1 MLEPKASVVKNRS
14 GRPRNAEIDSAVLE
28 ATGRLLVE
36 RGYAAT
42 SVEMVARRAGV
53 GKAAIYRRW
62 RSKEELVVELLSHV
76 AAGVEPVPDLG
87 DTRAELLRLVG
98 EAIEHLAQTPTGGII
113 QGLAS
118 ELPRNPTLSRL
129 VRERVI
135 SLRRSEV
142 ETVLERGIARG
153 ELRADTDAEIAHELL
168 LGPAYFHLLLGGK
181 PLDEKFAVR
190 IVDAFLR
197 GADADRGAAGD

>member
-1 MLEPKASVVKNRS
+1 MAPIVNRRS
-14 GRPRNAEIDSAVLE
+14 GRPRSAQIDSAVLE
-28 ATGRLLVE
+28 TTGKLLAE
-36 RGYAAT
+36 KGYTAT
-42 SVEMVARRAGV
+42 SIETIARRAGV
-53 GKAAIYRRW
+53 GKATIYRRW

-87 DTRAELLRLVG
+87 DTRSELLRLVSG
-98 EAIEHLAQTPTGGII
+98 AIEHLSRTPTGGII

-118 ELPRNPTLSRL
+118 ELSRNPTLSRL

-135 SLRRSEV
+135 SLRRGEV
-142 ETVLERGIARG
+142 VAVLERGIARG

-168 LGPAYFHLLLGGK
+168 IGPAYYHLLLGGK
-181 PLDEKFAVR
+181 KLDAHFAGR

-197 GADADRGAAGD
+197 GAAAD

>member
-1 MLEPKASVVKNRS
+1 MASLVKKRS
-14 GRPRNAEIDSAVLE
+14 GRPRSAQIDAAVIA
-28 ATGRLLVE
+28 ATGKLLAE
-36 RGYAAT
+36 RGYTAT
-42 SVEMVARRAGV
+42 SIETIARRAGV
-53 GKAAIYRRW
+53 GKATIYRRW

-87 DTRAELLRLVG
+87 DTRSELLRLVS
-98 EAIEHLAQTPTGGII
+98 EAIEHLKRTPTGGII

-118 ELPRNPTLSRL
+118 ELSRNPKLSRL

-135 SLRRSEV
+135 SLRRAEV
-142 ETVLERGIARG
+142 GKVLKRGIARG

-168 LGPAYFHLLLGGK
+168 IGPAYYHLLLGGK
-181 PLDEKFAVR
+181 QLDEQFAER

-197 GADADRGAAGD
+197 GAAAD